1 MAHLQQLINVSDI
14 LKEYNLKNIIETGT
28 GAGET
33 ISYVKSLEL
42 DLIQSCEIEESQYNS
57 LKQTFNQSNIKL
69 WNGSST
75 SILKLMLAEI
85 SAPALIFLDAHFPG
99 AGYVRSEFKTDQY
112 SINDTLPLEQELH
125 LISKWDH
132 VNNSVIVV
140 DDLRIYK
147 AGAYEGGDWLE
158 RESIFGKLDYSFLYN
173 ILDKTHNAIEKTVHQ
188 GAIIYI
194 PKK

>member
-57 LKQTFNQSNIKL
+57 LRQTFNQSNIKL

-75 SILKLMLAEI
+75 SMLKLMLDEI

-99 AGYVRSEFKTDQY
+99 TGYVRSEFKTDQY

-125 LISKWDH
+125 LISLWPYAT
-132 VNNSVIVV
+132 NSVIVV

-147 AGAYEGGDWLE
+147 AGAYEGGDWPE
-158 RESIFGKLDYSFLYN
+158 RESIFGKLDYDFLYS
-173 ILDKTHNAIEKTVHQ
+173 ILDKTHNPIEKTIHQ
-188 GAIIYI
+188 GAIVYI